1 MRRKLANAGTP
12 RRRVSYA
19 LATRPLRYE
28 TPSTDDVNE
37 IRSLRV
43 LIANERQDRLVNV
56 KRIVETLGH
65 HVITPQIEVEDVGEF
80 TRVER
85 PDVAIVGL
93 GESTQH
99 ALDLIERIVYEAV
112 CPVVTLLHL
121 PDQEFVAEAARRG
134 VFAYATDD
142 EPAEEWQ
149 NAIEIALRRFAQLHD
164 LEDAFAKRAITERAK
179 GILIERHGV
188 GEFQALQMLRDR
200 ATLDSST
207 LVDAAQVVIDGTA
220 PTAPQA

>member
-1 MRRKLANAGTP
+1 M
-12 RRRVSYA
+12 
-19 LATRPLRYE
+19 
-28 TPSTDDVNE
+28 PSTDDVYE
-37 IRSLRV
+37 IRPLRV

-65 HVITPQIEVEDVGEF
+65 EVITPQIEVEDVGEF
-80 TRVER
+80 TRIER
-85 PDVAIVGL
+85 PDVALVGL

-121 PDQEFVAEAARRG
+121 PDKEFVVEAARRG

-164 LEDAFAKRAITERAK
+164 LESAFAKRAITERAK
-179 GILIERHGV
+179 GILIERHGIS
-188 GEFQALQMLRDR
+188 EFQALQMVRDR
-200 ATLDSST
+200 AKLDGGT
-207 LVDAAQVVIDGTA
+207 LVEAAQAIIDGPVPELA
-220 PTAPQA
+220 PKT

>member
-1 MRRKLANAGTP
+1 M
-12 RRRVSYA
+12 
-19 LATRPLRYE
+19 
-28 TPSTDDVNE
+28 PSMDDVYE
-37 IRSLRV
+37 VRPLRV

-80 TRVER
+80 TRLER
-85 PDVAIVGL
+85 PDVALVGL

-99 ALDLIERIVYEAV
+99 ALDMIERIVYEAV

-121 PDQEFVAEAARRG
+121 PDKEFVVEAARRG

-142 EPAEEWQ
+142 EPAEDWQ
-149 NAIEIALRRFAQLHD
+149 NVIEIALRRFAQLHD

-179 GILIERHGV
+179 GILIERHSV
-188 GEFQALQMLRDR
+188 GEFRALQMLRDR
-200 ATLDSST
+200 AKLDAST
-207 LVDAAQVVIDGTA
+207 LVEAAQAIIDGPVLPA
-220 PTAPQA
+220 QA

>member
-1 MRRKLANAGTP
+1 M
-12 RRRVSYA
+12 
-19 LATRPLRYE
+19 
-28 TPSTDDVNE
+28 PSTDDAYE
-37 IRSLRV
+37 IRPLRV

-56 KRIVETLGH
+56 RRIVESLGH
-65 HVITPQIEVEDVGEF
+65 QVITPQIEVEDVGEF
-80 TRVER
+80 TRLEK
-85 PDVAIVGL
+85 PDVALVGL

-142 EPAEEWQ
+142 EPAEDWQ

-164 LEDAFAKRAITERAK
+164 LEDAFAKRAVTERAK
-179 GILIERHGV
+179 GILIERHSI
-188 GEFQALQMLRDR
+188 GEFEALQMLRDR
-200 ATLDSST
+200 ARVDSST
-207 LVDAAQVVIDGTA
+207 LVEAAHAVIDGPA
-220 PTAPQA
+220 LPAKA

>member
-1 MRRKLANAGTP
+1 M
-12 RRRVSYA
+12 
-19 LATRPLRYE
+19 
-28 TPSTDDVNE
+28 PSTDDAYE
-37 IRSLRV
+37 IRPLRV

-56 KRIVETLGH
+56 RRIVESLGH
-65 HVITPQIEVEDVGEF
+65 QVITPQIEVEDVGEF
-80 TRVER
+80 TRLEK
-85 PDVAIVGL
+85 PDVALVGL

-142 EPAEEWQ
+142 EPAEDWQ

-164 LEDAFAKRAITERAK
+164 LEDAFAKRAVTERAK
-179 GILIERHGV
+179 GILIERHSI
-188 GEFQALQMLRDR
+188 GELEALQMLRDR
-200 ATLDSST
+200 ARVDSST
-207 LVDAAQVVIDGTA
+207 LVEAAHAVIDGPA
-220 PTAPQA
+220 LPAKA

>member
-1 MRRKLANAGTP
+1 M
-12 RRRVSYA
+12 
-19 LATRPLRYE
+19 
-28 TPSTDDVNE
+28 PSTDDVYE
-37 IRSLRV
+37 IRPLRV

-56 KRIVETLGH
+56 KRIIEALGH
-65 HVITPQIEVEDVGEF
+65 EVITPQIEVEDVGEF
-80 TRVER
+80 TRLEK

-142 EPAEEWQ
+142 EPREEWQ

-164 LEDAFAKRAITERAK
+164 LEDAFAKRAVTERAK
-179 GILIERHGV
+179 GILIERHSI
-188 GEFQALQMLRDR
+188 GEFRALEMLRDR
-200 ATLDSST
+200 ARLDSST
-207 LVDAAQVVIDGTA
+207 LVEAAQAVIYGPALPAKT
-220 PTAPQA
+220 

>member
-1 MRRKLANAGTP
+1 M
-12 RRRVSYA
+12 
-19 LATRPLRYE
+19 
-28 TPSTDDVNE
+28 PSTDDAYSA
-37 IRSLRV
+37 RPLRV

-56 KRIVETLGH
+56 RRIVESMGH
-65 HVITPQIEVEDVGEF
+65 VVITPQIEVEDVGEF
-80 TRVER
+80 TRLEK
-85 PDVAIVGL
+85 PDVALVGL

-99 ALDLIERIVYEAV
+99 ALDMIERIVYEAV

-142 EPAEEWQ
+142 EPAEDWQ

-179 GILIERHGV
+179 GVLIERHSL
-188 GEFQALQMLRDR
+188 GEYEALQMLRDR
-200 ATLDSST
+200 ARLDAST
-207 LVDAAQVVIDGTA
+207 LVEAAQAILDA
-220 PTAPQA
+220 PSLPAKI

>member
-1 MRRKLANAGTP
+1 M
-12 RRRVSYA
+12 
-19 LATRPLRYE
+19 
-28 TPSTDDVNE
+28 PSTDDVYE
-37 IRSLRV
+37 IRPLRV
-43 LIANERQDRLVNV
+43 LIANERQDRLANV

-65 HVITPQIEVEDVGEF
+65 EVITPQIEVEDVGEF

-85 PDVAIVGL
+85 PDVALVGL

-99 ALDLIERIVYEAV
+99 ALELIERIVYEAV

-121 PDQEFVAEAARRG
+121 PDKEFVVEAARRG

-164 LEDAFAKRAITERAK
+164 LESAFAKRAITERAK
-179 GILIERHGV
+179 GILIERHGIS
-188 GEFQALQMLRDR
+188 EFQALQMVRDR
-200 ATLDSST
+200 AKLDGGT
-207 LVDAAQVVIDGTA
+207 LVEAAQAIIDGPVPELA
-220 PTAPQA
+220 PET

>member
-1 MRRKLANAGTP
+1 M
-12 RRRVSYA
+12 
-19 LATRPLRYE
+19 
-28 TPSTDDVNE
+28 PSTDDVYE
-37 IRSLRV
+37 IRPLRV

-56 KRIVETLGH
+56 RRIVESLGH

-80 TRVER
+80 TRLEK
-85 PDVAIVGL
+85 PDVALVGL

-142 EPAEEWQ
+142 EPAEDWQ

-164 LEDAFAKRAITERAK
+164 LEDAFAKRAVTERAK
-179 GILIERHGV
+179 GMLIERHSV
-188 GEFQALQMLRDR
+188 GEYEALQMLRDR
-200 ATLDSST
+200 ARLDSST
-207 LVDAAQVVIDGTA
+207 LVEAAQAIIDGPALPAKT
-220 PTAPQA
+220 